1 MRIRAKRTGTL
12 RWCSF
17 DSAVLGTPVHLDNA
31 QSPISGILHSAFSM
45 QSTQS
50 AAATVIEL
58 PIIRPFD
65 WTRLCAF
72 IGGRASAGVETVEGG
87 VYRRAIEW
95 RGDDGIVEV
104 RPHERKHRLVV
115 TVQGDVHRH
124 ADELAEPLSR
134 MFDVAAD
141 PRAIGRSLAR
151 DPLLAPLVEAAPGL
165 RVPGAWSGFELVVR
179 TIVGQQVSVKG
190 ASTIMAR
197 IVQRAG
203 RRIDGH
209 AHEGTAWRFPTPA
222 ELAAAELGQIGMPGK
237 RVETVQRFAQAVATG
252 ALPID
257 TPGIDREQL
266 KRDLLAMPGI
276 GPWTVGYVA
285 MRALRDPDAWPDAD
299 LVLMQAIARH
309 EPSLTTSVQQRAFT
323 DRWRPWRAYA
333 AMHLWNGVAMQA
345 GRAKGG

>member
-1 MRIRAKRTGTL
+1 MHSTKR
-12 RWCSF
+12 
-17 DSAVLGTPVHLDNA
+17 V
-31 QSPISGILHSAFSM
+31 
-45 QSTQS
+45 
-50 AAATVIEL
+50 AATVIEL
-58 PIIRPFD
+58 PFTRPFD
-65 WTRLCAF
+65 WSRLCAF
-72 IGGRASAGVETVEGG
+72 ISGRASAGVETVEGG
-87 VYRRAIEW
+87 IYRRAIEW
-95 RGDDGIVEV
+95 RGEDGTVEV
-104 RPHERKHRLVV
+104 RPHECKHRLIV
-115 TVQGDVHRH
+115 TVEGDVGRH

-134 MFDVAAD
+134 MFDTGAD
-141 PRAIGRSLAR
+141 PRAIGRCLVR
-151 DPLLAPLVEAAPGL
+151 DPLLGPLVEAAPGL

-209 AHEGTAWRFPTPA
+209 LHEATSWRFPTPA
-222 ELAAAELGQIGMPGK
+222 ELAAADLQQIGMPGK
-237 RVETVQRFAQAVATG
+237 RVETVQRFAHDVASG

-257 TPGIDREQL
+257 TPGIDRERL

-309 EPSLTTSVQQRAFT
+309 DPSLTTPVQQRAYA

>member
-1 MRIRAKRTGTL
+1 M
-12 RWCSF
+12 
-17 DSAVLGTPVHLDNA
+17 DSTP
-31 QSPISGILHSAFSM
+31 
-45 QSTQS
+45 
-50 AAATVIEL
+50 AAGAAIIEL
-58 PIIRPFD
+58 PFTRPFD

-72 IGGRASAGVETVEGG
+72 IGRRASAGVETVERG

-104 RPHERKHRLVV
+104 RPHERKHRLIV
-115 TVQGDVHRH
+115 TVQGDARRH
-124 ADELAEPLSR
+124 IDELAQPLSR
-134 MFDVAAD
+134 MFDVDAD
-141 PRAIGRSLAR
+141 PRVIGQSLSR
-151 DPLLAPLVEAAPGL
+151 DALLAPLVEAAPGL

-209 AHEGTAWRFPTPA
+209 PHEGTAWRFPTPA
-222 ELAAAELGQIGMPGK
+222 ELAAADLQQIGMPGK

-257 TPGIDREQL
+257 TPGVDREGV

-309 EPSLTTSVQQRAFT
+309 DPSLTTPRQQRAYP